1 MRNIQITDQEEA
13 TLYRSIDTISA
24 QCESNG
30 TVTEALKDIMAV
42 LEME

>member
-1 MRNIQITDQEEA
+1 MRNIQITDQEEGI
-13 TLYRSIDTISA
+13 LYKAVDTISA
-24 QCESNG
+24 QCENNG

>member
-1 MRNIQITDQEEA
+1 MRNIQITDQGEA
-13 TLYRSIDTISA
+13 KLYGAIDTISA
-24 QCESNG
+24 QCESNV